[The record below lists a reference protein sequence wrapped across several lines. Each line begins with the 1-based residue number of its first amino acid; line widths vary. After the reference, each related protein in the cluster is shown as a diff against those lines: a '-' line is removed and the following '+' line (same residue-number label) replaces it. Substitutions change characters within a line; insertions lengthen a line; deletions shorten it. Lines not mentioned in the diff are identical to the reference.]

1 MATASALNI
10 DTFFSLFNAFSTWP
24 GILAFSICLPA
35 VLTAELYQFWSTSDM
50 NALFSPRQ
58 TPRTR
63 SLVVTLTDMSTR
75 VKKKRASA
83 NLLVISSA
91 THASQLCALALPSV
105 RTQDKHRGSAI
116 WTHDRCALL
125 VSTLEMHVP
134 TPQARLPTLT
144 PHPSAST
151 TLTSIRALVDGV
163 AFLDARPTRSAKPK
177 MIRIE
182 QS

>member
-1 MATASALNI
+1 MAGHPRIFDLLACSSHSGALPILVHVRHERTLLPSSDTANTVAGCH
-10 DTFFSLFNAFSTWP
+10 T
-24 GILAFSICLPA
+24 
-35 VLTAELYQFWSTSDM
+35 ERYEYTS
-50 NALFSPRQ
+50 Q
-58 TPRTR
+58 KEKT
-63 SLVVTLTDMSTR
+63 
-75 VKKKRASA
+75 SA

-151 TLTSIRALVDGV
+151 TLASIRALVDGV

-182 QS
+182 PP